1 MIYVYVLTAIVA
13 AINGIG
19 MRHAVPLTGINPA
32 SSFLSRTFSS
42 LEVAASIHGLRSL
55 QPIGS
60 PLIFPSHSAGIEND
74 FLTQHA
80 LHLKAYK
87 DAKVALK
94 QSSASLAHLGISQNG
109 TEMNH
114 LDQADEELWDRE
126 TPQSQFDIS
135 YWVYWVIVALAMQV
149 FGLMMIFDIKCRHRV
164 MERQLCGLWN
174 VHENTAYAQD
184 RLVKAVSPEAP
195 NSLHRYE
202 GMVLKHLED
211 LTSLSRRI
219 MEEIGIL
226 SRESDIAL
234 RGIDGK
240 LGQASLDDGS
250 IQKRTNK
257 ISNAAEQLASYYGDL
272 REDISYGVD
281 LLSLP
286 RMAPETVDSDDEP
299 LSPKSTSR
307 KMDAPNSD
315 LQLRFPRNSPVIPG
329 NSSPGSSSGSTTPTP
344 SNPKTPR
351 HTPSPS
357 PVPGSPS
364 SVPDSPSPKPA
375 PLPPVTV
382 LLPHVPASLPSV
394 PTVKPAVSKPAS
406 PPSKPAKPSS
416 KPASLPPVPAF
427 QPSVSSYALPPS
439 KPNEP
444 LPKRIT
450 LPPVPAVPAL
460 KPSKPAPKPSQP
472 APKPSQPAPKPS
484 QPAPKPSQ
492 PAPKPSQPAPKPSQ
506 PAPKPS
512 QPAPKPSQPAPKP
525 SGPKPASPPASPPRK
540 PAPQSSV
547 PAAKPSQPAPKPS
560 QPAPKPSGPN
570 PASPPRKPAPQSSVP
585 AAKLPVSNGIN
596 GQPPLNWHN
605 GPPPTD

>member
-1 MIYVYVLTAIVA
+1 MIYIYVLTAIVA

-55 QPIGS
+55 QPIVS
-60 PLIFPSHSAGIEND
+60 PLIFPSHSAGIENE

-87 DAKVALK
+87 DAKMALEK
-94 QSSASLAHLGISQNG
+94 SSASLAHLSISHNG
-109 TEMNH
+109 TEMNNWNQV
-114 LDQADEELWDRE
+114 DAELWDRE
-126 TPQSQFDIS
+126 TPQSQFDINH
-135 YWVYWVIVALAMQV
+135 WVPWVIAVLAMQA
-149 FGLMMIFDIKCRHRV
+149 FALMLILDIKCRHR
-164 MERQLCGLWN
+164 MIERNLCGLWKGL
-174 VHENTAYAQD
+174 HAI
-184 RLVKAVSPEAP
+184 SPEAP
-195 NSLHRYE
+195 NSLQRYE
-202 GMVLKHLED
+202 GMVLKHLEEV
-211 LTSLSRRI
+211 TSLSRRI
-219 MEEIGIL
+219 MQEIGIL
-226 SRESDIAL
+226 YRESDRAL
-234 RGIDGK
+234 TSIDGK
-240 LGQASLDDGS
+240 LGQASLDGS
-250 IQKRTNK
+250 IQQRTTK
-257 ISNAAEQLASYYGDL
+257 ISNTAEQLASYYGNL
-272 REDISYGVD
+272 SEDISYGVD
-281 LLSLP
+281 MLGLP
-286 RMAPETVDSDDEP
+286 RMAPETVDSDDAP
-299 LSPKSTSR
+299 ISPGSTAS
-307 KMDAPNSD
+307 KMDASSSA
-315 LQLRFPRNSPVIPG
+315 LQLRFPLNSPVIPG

-364 SVPDSPSPKPA
+364 SVPDSPSLKPA
-375 PLPPVTV
+375 PLPTVTV
-382 LLPHVPASLPSV
+382 LLPSV

-406 PPSKPAKPSS
+406 SPSKPAKPSS
-416 KPASLPPVPAF
+416 KPASLPPVPALK
-427 QPSVSSYALPPS
+427 PSVSSYALPPS
-439 KPNEP
+439 KPTEP

-450 LPPVPAVPAL
+450 LPPVPSVPAL

-525 SGPKPASPPASPPRK
+525 S
-540 PAPQSSV
+540 
-547 PAAKPSQPAPKPS
+547 QPAPKPS
-560 QPAPKPSGPN
+560 QPAPKPSQPASKSSGPK
-570 PASPPRKPAPQSSVP
+570 PASPPPKPASPASKPALKSSVPATQSSVP
-585 AAKLPVSNGIN
+585 AAKLPVSVGIN

-605 GPPPTD
+605 GPPPTDSTLG